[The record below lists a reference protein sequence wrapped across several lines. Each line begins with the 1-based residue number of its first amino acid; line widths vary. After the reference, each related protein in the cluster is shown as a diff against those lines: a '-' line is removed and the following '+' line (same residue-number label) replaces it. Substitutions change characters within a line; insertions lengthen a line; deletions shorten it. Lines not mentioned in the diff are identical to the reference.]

1 MDKFDREILRHL
13 QRDADVPMTRIA
25 EAIGLSQAACWRRV
39 QRLQEAGVI
48 HKRVALLDG
57 EKLNAG
63 VTVFVSIR
71 ISDHSPAWVQAFS
84 TALDDIEEIVE
95 IYRMS
100 GDVDYLLK
108 IKVPDIKAYD
118 GIYRKIIERMNFSDV
133 SSSFAMEQIKST
145 TAVPLSFVKLE

>member
-1 MDKFDREILRHL
+1 MDKFDREILRQL
-13 QRDADVPMTRIA
+13 QRDADLPMARIA
-25 EAIGLSQAACWRRV
+25 EAIGISPAACWRRL
-39 QRLQEAGVI
+39 QRLQEAGVVRG
-48 HKRVALLDG
+48 KVALLDDA
-57 EKLNAG
+57 KLNAG

-71 ISDHSPAWVQAFS
+71 TSDHSAAWVKAFS

-100 GDVDYLLK
+100 GEVDYLLK

-118 GIYRKIIERMNFSDV
+118 AIYRKVIERMHFLDV

-145 TAVPLSFVKLE
+145 TALPLSYLDLE

>member
-1 MDKFDREILRHL
+1 MDKFDREILRQL
-13 QRDADVPMTRIA
+13 QRDADLPMARIA
-25 EAIGLSQAACWRRV
+25 EAIGISPAACWRRL
-39 QRLQEAGVI
+39 QRLQEAGVVRG
-48 HKRVALLDG
+48 KVALLDDA
-57 EKLNAG
+57 KLNAG

-71 ISDHSPAWVQAFS
+71 TSDHSASWVKAFS

-100 GDVDYLLK
+100 GEVDYLLK

-118 GIYRKIIERMNFSDV
+118 AIDRKIIERMNFLDV

-145 TAVPLSFVKLE
+145 TALPLSYLELE

>member
-1 MDKFDREILRHL
+1 MDKFDREILRQL
-13 QRDADVPMTRIA
+13 QRDADQPMARIA
-25 EAIGLSQAACWRRV
+25 EAIGISPAACWRRL
-39 QRLQEAGVI
+39 QRLQEAGVVRR
-48 HKRVALLDG
+48 KVAILDDA
-57 EKLNAG
+57 KLNAG

-71 ISDHSPAWVQAFS
+71 TSDHSAAWMKAFS

-118 GIYRKIIERMNFSDV
+118 GIDRKIIERMNFLDV
-133 SSSFAMEQIKST
+133 RSSFVMEQIKST
-145 TAVPLSFVKLE
+145 TALPLSYLELE

>member
-48 HKRVALLDG
+48 RKRVALLDG

>member
-1 MDKFDREILRHL
+1 MDKFDREILRQL
-13 QRDADVPMTRIA
+13 QRDADLPMARIA
-25 EAIGLSQAACWRRV
+25 EAIGISPAACWRRL
-39 QRLQEAGVI
+39 QRLQEAGVVRG
-48 HKRVALLDG
+48 KVALLDDA
-57 EKLNAG
+57 KLNAG

-71 ISDHSPAWVQAFS
+71 TSDHSASWVKAFS

-100 GDVDYLLK
+100 GEVDYLLK

-118 GIYRKIIERMNFSDV
+118 AIYRKIIERMNFLDV

-145 TAVPLSFVKLE
+145 TALPLSYLELE